1 MIENKAK
8 TEIIIEI
15 KALFNKIPKKDEA
28 QEIHD
33 AFCKKQK
40 QMKYQELT
48 DTFYIFQ
55 RQLLD

>member
-15 KALFNKIPKKDEA
+15 KALFNKIPKKDEV

-40 QMKYQELT
+40 
-48 DTFYIFQ
+48 
-55 RQLLD
+55 